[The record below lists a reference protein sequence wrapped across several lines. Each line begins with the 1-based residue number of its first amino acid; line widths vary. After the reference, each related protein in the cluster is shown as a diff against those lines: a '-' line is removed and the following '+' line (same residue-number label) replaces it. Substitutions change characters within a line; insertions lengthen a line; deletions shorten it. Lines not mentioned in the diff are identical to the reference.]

1 MNLNFTLSELIKSD
15 TATKYG
21 INNIPKDMVV
31 LDNLLLLIINVL
43 QPLRNYIQKPIII
56 TSGYRCPE
64 LNKTVGGVSNSQHVN
79 GQACD
84 LIIKG
89 MTIEQIID
97 AVKKSGIKY
106 DQCINEYNQWCH
118 ISYNQKNNRQQCFK
132 L

>member
-15 TATKYG
+15 TATKCG
-21 INNIPKDMVV
+21 INNMPKDMVV

-43 QPLRNYIQKPIII
+43 QPLRNYINKPIII
-56 TSGYRCPE
+56 TSGYRCVE
-64 LNKTVGGVSNSQHVN
+64 LNKKVGGVSNSQHAT

-84 LIIKG
+84 FIIRG
-89 MTIEQIID
+89 MSIEQIID
-97 AVKKSGIKY
+97 TVKKSGIKY